1 MLSNPVIEAMMRRK
15 SIRKYTDQMPSD
27 EVIETVVRA
36 GMQAPFA
43 SQSCSLLLS
52 KGKKDTEWGAPLEFT
67 VCVDSHK
74 LERIMAKRDWKMIS
88 NDLMILMFGMQDA
101 VLMAENMVIAAESL
115 GMGSCFIGSAM
126 YLADKIAKEY
136 DLPRRIFPLVGLVM
150 GYPDE
155 DPPVRPRYP
164 LDYVLFEDKYPEFDG
179 DTIAS
184 AMKDMDDG
192 YLAQGYY
199 KEGKFMIK
207 LTGDREETFDFDTYS
222 WTEHIS
228 RKWGQWYPSPVRLL
242 EQLKK
247 RGFDICGSKN
257 QQK

>member
-1 MLSNPVIEAMMRRK
+1 MIHNAIIDAMLKRK

-27 EVIETVVRA
+27 EVIETIVRA

-43 SQSCSLLLS
+43 SQSCSLLLT
-52 KGKKDTEWGAPLEFT
+52 KGKKETERGAPLEFV

-74 LERIMAKRDWKMIS
+74 LERIMAKRNWKLIS

-101 VLMAENMVIAAESL
+101 TLMAENMVMAAESL
-115 GMGSCFIGSAM
+115 GLGSCFIGAAP

-136 DLPRRIFPLVGLVM
+136 KLPKRVFPLVVLVM

-164 LDYVLFEDKYPEFDG
+164 IDYVLFENEYPEFD
-179 DTIAS
+179 DAAIEA
-184 AMKDMDDG
+184 AMKVMDDG
-192 YLAQGYY
+192 YLAQDYY
-199 KEGKFMIK
+199 REGNFMIK
-207 LTGDREETFDFDTYS
+207 LTGRRKETFDFDTYS

-228 RKWGQWYPSPVRLL
+228 RKWGQWYPSPERLL
-242 EQLKK
+242 KQLKK
-247 RGFDICGSKN
+247 RGFDLTKSHEK
-257 QQK
+257 